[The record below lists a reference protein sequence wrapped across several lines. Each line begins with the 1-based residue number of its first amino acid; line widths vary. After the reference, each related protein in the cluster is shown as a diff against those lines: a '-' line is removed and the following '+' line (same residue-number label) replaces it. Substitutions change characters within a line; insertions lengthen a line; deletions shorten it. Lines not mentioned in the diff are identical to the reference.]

1 MKKLIRKYFLTS
13 FSPPACRTG
22 GQTPEGASAACIA
35 TARYKGK
42 SPLGDLGVKL
52 KIDTIHNLIFLA
64 VFFVLLSCNPQL
76 GEPVVQTS
84 LQRVEQ
90 MPNLPQPL
98 KIIDWKKKAIQFD
111 SLVYNF
117 NPKDSY
123 GPLIWLDSSRR
134 NIDQVTYGLY
144 TVIGDV
150 RQGPKKNKGEF
161 HEALASFN
169 SLISAGLMGIDKTN
183 QHGFN
188 FVKMDQNYFNSTTKW
203 NIVMNNTNPEVAMAG
218 GGYGRDWWYDV
229 YPNVLYYGVAAL
241 FPNVENT
248 ESIQRKVAEQF
259 CKADSVLN
267 GNYDYSYFDYARM
280 KGMKNNIPLQQDVA
294 GGHAWVLYSAFQKF
308 GNKRYLAHAKSATEA
323 LLSQK
328 ESRFYEMLLP
338 FGTYTAARLN
348 AEQGTNY
355 DVTKMLNWIFDG
367 CQSKDGR
374 YGWGVIAEKWGDY
387 DVSGLQGSIT
397 DGGGYGFFMNSVAM
411 AWPLVPMVKYEP
423 QYAQTIGKYML
434 NVVNAARLFYPD
446 QVDNAH
452 QFLPEIKDLT
462 HGIIGYEGIRK
473 MDDYNKPELKGVTP
487 VSTGDG
493 PKWTSGQPK
502 SSMFSLYSTSIVGV
516 FGAIVHKTDVEGIL
530 ALDCNATDFYAANK
544 FPEYL
549 YYNPFGKDTTVTYI
563 SASSVDLFDVVSKK
577 YLAKGENGKVEFK
590 LPAGQAALVVIL
602 PSGTKL
608 TSERSKIKAGEL
620 VIAYK

>member
-1 MKKLIRKYFLTS
+1 MKKGNHISVASQQYNWKLPDQEHLLVFRHFQIFKFSSFQILALTILVGL
-13 FSPPACRTG
+13 F
-22 GQTPEGASAACIA
+22 
-35 TARYKGK
+35 
-42 SPLGDLGVKL
+42 
-52 KIDTIHNLIFLA
+52 
-64 VFFVLLSCNPQL
+64 SCNPQL

-84 LQRVEQ
+84 LQRVDQ

-111 SLVYNF
+111 SLGYNF
-117 NPKDSY
+117 SPKDSY
-123 GPLIWLDSSRR
+123 GPLIWLDSARR

-169 SLISAGLMGIDKTN
+169 SVISAGLMGIDKTN

-267 GNYDYSYFDYARM
+267 GNYDYSYFDYAQM

-294 GGHAWVLYSAFQKF
+294 GGHAWVLYSAYQKF
-308 GNKRYLAHAKSATEA
+308 GNKRYLAYAKSATEA

-348 AEQGTNY
+348 AEQGTSY

-397 DGGGYGFFMNSVAM
+397 DGGGYAFFMNSVSM

-434 NVVNAARLFYPD
+434 NVVNASRLFYPD
-446 QVDNAH
+446 QVGSSH
-452 QFLPEIKDLT
+452 QFLPELKDLT

-473 MDDYNKPELKGVTP
+473 TDDYNKPELKGSTP

-493 PKWTSGQPK
+493 PKWIAGQPK

-516 FGAIVHKTDVEGIL
+516 FGAIVNKTEVDGIL
-530 ALDCNATDFYAANK
+530 ALNCNSTDFYAENK
-544 FPEYL
+544 YPEYL
-549 YYNPFGKDTTVTYI
+549 YYNPYGKDTTVTYT
-563 SASSVDLFDVVSKK
+563 SEKSVDLFDAVSKK
-577 YLAKGENGKVEFK
+577 YLVKGESGKVKLK
-590 LPAGQAALVVIL
+590 LPAGKAALVVVL

-608 TSERSKIKAGEL
+608 TPDGSKIKAGNV

>member
-1 MKKLIRKYFLTS
+1 MKKENHITIASQKYIWKLSDRVHLRISRHFQIFKLSHFQIGLT
-13 FSPPACRTG
+13 
-22 GQTPEGASAACIA
+22 
-35 TARYKGK
+35 
-42 SPLGDLGVKL
+42 
-52 KIDTIHNLIFLA
+52 LA
-64 VFFVLLSCNPQL
+64 LALLAGLFSCNPQL
-76 GEPVVQTS
+76 GEPVAQTS

-90 MPNLPQPL
+90 MPDLPQPL

-161 HEALASFN
+161 HEALTSLN
-169 SLISAGLMGIDKTN
+169 SLISAGLMKIDKTN

-241 FPNVENT
+241 FPEVENT
-248 ESIQRKVAEQF
+248 KSIQRKVAEQF

-267 GNYDYSYFDYARM
+267 GNYDYSYFDYAQM

-294 GGHAWVLYSAFQKF
+294 GGHAWILYSAYYKF
-308 GNKRYLAHAKSATEA
+308 GDKRYLKYAKSATAA

-348 AEQGTNY
+348 AEQGTSY

-397 DGGGYGFFMNSVAM
+397 DGGGYAFFMNTVAM

-423 QYAQTIGKYML
+423 QYARAIGKYML
-434 NVVNAARLFYPD
+434 NAVNASRLFYPD

-452 QFLPEIKDLT
+452 QFLPELKDLT
-462 HGIIGYEGIRK
+462 HGIIGYEGLRK
-473 MDDYNKPELKGVTP
+473 VDDYNKPELKGITP

-493 PKWTSGQPK
+493 PKWTAGQPK
-502 SSMFSLYSTSIVGV
+502 ESMFSLYSTSIVGI
-516 FGAIVHKTDVEGIL
+516 FGAIVTKTDVDGIL
-530 ALDCNATDFYAANK
+530 ALDCNATDFYAENK
-544 FPEYL
+544 YPEYL
-549 YYNPFGKDTTVTYI
+549 YYNPYGKDTTVTY
-563 SASSVDLFDVVSKK
+563 SSEVNVDLFDVVSKK
-577 YLAKGENGKVEFK
+577 YLVKGESGKVQIK
-590 LPAGQAALVVIL
+590 LPAGEAALVVIL

-608 TSERSKIKAGEL
+608 NPDGSKIKAGDAI
-620 VIAYK
+620 IAYK